1 MSRLSASSHP
11 VSNMRRH
18 DNMDNDATP
27 QEAKQATAGR
37 PQIDEKKRTSDE
49 RESGTGTMTS
59 KQISPPPASSNRHQP
74 TPPPT
79 RRAGEQ
85 FKQAD

>member
-1 MSRLSASSHP
+1 
-11 VSNMRRH
+11 MRRH

-27 QEAKQATAGR
+27 QEAKQATAER

-59 KQISPPPASSNRHQP
+59 KQISPPPASSNRH
-74 TPPPT
+74 
-79 RRAGEQ
+79 
-85 FKQAD
+85 